1 MKYIKLLSVFFIF
14 LIFSCDKDFT
24 SIDSDVI
31 SSENA
36 INFSTSLIDY
46 PLIASNLRLNP
57 VKSNNLP
64 SFMLGYNNN
73 PVFGESKASFL
84 GQVIPTEFSP
94 SFGEN
99 VVLDSVVLT
108 IPYYSRGV
116 ETSEEG
122 DITYEI
128 DSVYGNTPTK
138 LYVYKSNFYLRD
150 FDPSGDFSDSQNYYS
165 NGSLSNS
172 EYINQAE
179 VEAELLFES
188 GVIGDGSDDF
198 TPSSERIDLTL
209 LDSLGESYVSSS
221 IAPAI
226 RLKLNNPNDNF
237 WQSIFFE
244 NEGNPEL
251 VNPNTFKEF
260 FRGLYIKA
268 DGINS
273 EGSMMMLNFASSN
286 TKLTIHYTSDTSTDS
301 DTDSGGTTTETISSQ
316 NEYVLNFTDNL
327 INVYEN
333 NFQID
338 VSNSNTVEG
347 DERLYL
353 KGGEGYMSTIDL
365 FNGEIQDENG
375 EMVDAFD
382 HFKNSFYD
390 GENEIANKI
399 INEAYIE
406 FFVDQTQNIQDE
418 PDRIYLYNFEQNT
431 ALIDY
436 FLDQSV
442 SSTTI
447 NAKINHLEPLTRDG
461 DSLTGEGVKYKIRIT
476 EHLNNLILRDSTN
489 AKLALVVTANVGSI
503 DNFSILNSGEENR
516 DFPSGAI
523 LTPNG
528 TVLHGSQ
535 SENIDKRPRIK
546 IYYTDP
552 DD

>member
-1 MKYIKLLSVFFIF
+1 MKNIKLLSVFFI
-14 LIFSCDKDFT
+14 IFIYSCDKDFT

-31 SSENA
+31 SAENA
-36 INFSTSLIDY
+36 INFNTSSIDY
-46 PLIASNLRLNP
+46 PIVASNLRLNP

-73 PVFGESKASFL
+73 PFYGESKASFL
-84 GQVIPTEFSP
+84 GQVVPAEFSP

-128 DSVYGNTPTK
+128 DSVYGSTATK

-150 FDPSGDFSDSQNYYS
+150 FNPSGDFSDSQNYYS
-165 NGSLSNS
+165 NGALSNS
-172 EYINQAE
+172 ESINQAE
-179 VEAELLFES
+179 IEAELLYES
-188 GVIGDGSDDF
+188 GILGDGSDDF
-198 TPSSERIDLTL
+198 IPSSERIDLTS
-209 LDSLGESYVSSS
+209 LDSLGETYVSSS

-237 WQSIFFE
+237 WQSLFFE

-251 VNPNTFKEF
+251 INPNTFKEF

-268 DGINS
+268 DGVNS
-273 EGSMMMLNFASSN
+273 DGSMMLLNFASSN
-286 TKLTIHYTSDTSTDS
+286 TKLTIHYTSETSTDS
-301 DTDSGGTTTETISSQ
+301 DTDSGGTSTETISSQ

-327 INVYEN
+327 VNIYEN
-333 NFQID
+333 NFLVD
-338 VSNSNTVEG
+338 VSNPNTVDG
-347 DERLYL
+347 DERIYL
-353 KGGEGYMSTIDL
+353 KGGEGYMSTVDL
-365 FNGEIQDENG
+365 FGGDIQDENG
-375 EMVDAFD
+375 EMVNAFE

-390 GENEIANKI
+390 EENEIANKI

-406 FFVDQTQNIQDE
+406 FFVDQTQDIGSE

-461 DSLTGEGVKYKIRIT
+461 DSITGEGVKYKIRIT

-489 AKLALVVTANVGSI
+489 AKLALVVTSNVGSI
-503 DNFSILNSGEENR
+503 DNFSILNSGEEDR

-523 LTPNG
+523 LTPKG

-535 SENIDKRPRIK
+535 SEDIDKRPRIK

-552 DD
+552 NE

>member
-1 MKYIKLLSVFFIF
+1 MKYIKLVSVFFIF
-14 LIFSCDKDFT
+14 LTFSCDKDFT

-36 INFSTSLIDY
+36 INFSTSSIDY
-46 PLIASNLRLNP
+46 PLVASNLRLNP

-108 IPYYSRGV
+108 IPYYSRAV

-122 DITYEI
+122 DVSYEI
-128 DSVYGNTPTK
+128 DSIYGNSPTK

-150 FDPSGDFSDSQNYYS
+150 FDPSGDFSDAQNYYS
-165 NGSLSNS
+165 NGALSNS

-179 VEAELLFES
+179 VEAELLYES
-188 GVIGDGSDDF
+188 GTIGDGSDEF
-198 TPSSERIDLTL
+198 IPSSERIDLTL

-237 WQSIFFE
+237 WQSVFFE
-244 NEGNPEL
+244 NEGNPAL

-268 DGINS
+268 DGVNS

-286 TKLTIHYTSDTSTDS
+286 TKLTIHYTSETSSDS
-301 DTDSGGTTTETISSQ
+301 DTDSGGTTTETITSQ

-333 NFQID
+333 NFQVD
-338 VSNSNTVEG
+338 VSTPNTVEG

-365 FNGEIQDENG
+365 FGGDVQDENG

-382 HFKNSFYD
+382 HFKNCFYNE
-390 GENEIANKI
+390 ENEIANKI

-406 FFVDQTQNIQDE
+406 FFVDQAQNIEDE

-461 DSLTGEGVKYKIRIT
+461 DSITGEGVKYKIRIT

-503 DNFSILNSGEENR
+503 DNFSILNSGEEDR

-523 LTPNG
+523 LTPKG

-552 DD
+552 DE